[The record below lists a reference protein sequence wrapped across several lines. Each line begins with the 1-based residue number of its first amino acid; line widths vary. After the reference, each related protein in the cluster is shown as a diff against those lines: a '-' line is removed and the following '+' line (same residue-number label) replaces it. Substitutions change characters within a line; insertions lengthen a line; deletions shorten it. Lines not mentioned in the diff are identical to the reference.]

1 MFRTARITFTD
12 YASNTERTLTA
23 QVFHLPAFDQW
34 EQDEAAADAIERECA
49 PYGDFG
55 IIDVTWVN

>member
-12 YASNTERTLTA
+12 YACNTERTLTA

-34 EQDEAAADAIERECA
+34 KQDEAAADAIERECDL
-49 PYGDFG
+49 YGDFG